1 MGKTFFGKIFTFFG
15 KNIMPTTLFPF
26 SFSLIL
32 PKKVKILPK
41 KVYSKKYLKI
51 PGKIYFS

>member
-41 KVYSKKYLKI
+41 KVYSFKNSQSY
-51 PGKIYFS
+51 